1 MGLIIMELMAKTG
14 KSLKELIQVIY
25 SKVGAFKFDRDDL
38 HLDEGKMQQVLSK
51 CNTIR
56 EIGGRPI
63 IKTDT
68 IDGWK
73 YFLDED
79 TWIMVR
85 PSGTEPVFRVY
96 CQAENKSKVRQTLND
111 AHKALLS

>member
-1 MGLIIMELMAKTG
+1 LIIMELMAKTG

-38 HLDEGKMQQVLSK
+38 HLDDSKITAVLERCANLK
-51 CNTIR
+51 
-56 EIGGRPI
+56 EIGGRKI
-63 IKTDT
+63 ILTET

-73 YFLDED
+73 YYLDD
-79 TWIMVR
+79 NTWVMVR

-96 CQAENKSKVRQTLND
+96 CQADNKQKVRETLNA
-111 AHKALLS
+111 AHAALLS